1 MPYIEDFPLTNSQ
14 YCHLEKSIMQY
25 LCAFIILL
33 LSDLALAQV
42 ASYQNEILTVPQ
54 GAVLDVENLAY
65 FNDIQLNST
74 GDGNF
79 QLLAAQAANL
89 VSVDTVTINIMESFP
104 VQVSVTVA
112 GNKSVPC
119 VKLQTPAIGR
129 QGNLFVVVLAETTL
143 GPAESCIAMVDPF
156 ETSFSLEVAGLTA
169 GTYNVHVNGVVV
181 EFTLDT
187 DN

>member
-1 MPYIEDFPLTNSQ
+1 M
-14 YCHLEKSIMQY
+14 EKSIMQY
-25 LCAFIILL
+25 LFTFILL
-33 LSDLALAQV
+33 LVCDYAQ
-42 ASYQNEILTVPQ
+42 AQAATYQDDVLTVPQ
-54 GAVLDVENLAY
+54 GAILDVNNPAF

-79 QLLAAQAANL
+79 QLLAAIAANL
-89 VSVDTVTINIMESFP
+89 VSVDSVAINIMESFP

-119 VKLQTPAIGR
+119 VDLQSPAIGR
-129 QGNLFVVVLAETTL
+129 QENLFVVVLAETTL
-143 GPAESCIAMVDPF
+143 GPAESCIAVLDPF
-156 ETSFSLEVAGLTA
+156 ETSFSLEVAGLIA
-169 GTYNVHVNGVVV
+169 GTYSVNVNGVVA